1 MTNLAS
7 IKFGRYGEFLMW
19 QSELGAHIG
28 EFLIWR
34 SLLISPNPQIKNF
47 AKVPSI
53 QYILILLAIT

>member
-1 MTNLAS
+1 MTNIGLHTVWRENLAS

-34 SLLISPNPQIKNF
+34 VFNLAIFTDFVKSPN
-47 AKVPSI
+47 
-53 QYILILLAIT
+53 